1 MKAATSTTRT
11 RSGASSTELEK
22 SPHQHELEQL
32 LDRLEK
38 DARPGQRTVERLGV
52 LIAFL
57 GTVDGW
63 MTLTDDE
70 LREHL
75 TEIHGVLPTVSSFA
89 ELVKAVTEIGI
100 GTVSLTAAFA
110 SGIAKLAGD
119 EALAAQAMS
128 VAGQAGGLL
137 GNVVAGIEIVH
148 GIFVLLDSNAT
159 HAQKE
164 DAVAGIASGGAWF
177 IGRAIGGAAVGGPAS
192 VAIAASYL
200 LLKVSAVL
208 YWQGA
213 LGINAL
219 LMRETFEYLRDVGT
233 SLARVSGRVERAGM
247 LLQGEKDPI
256 KAGPLR
262 DVHAD
267 NEKMLTSILDDFLA
281 HCTPGGAKDMGWG
294 GSLATAPGNVQML
307 SEAFAPLLRYRT
319 VKSGPELLA
328 GAAAVVQRIAWCLV
342 HAREIEIASTQH
354 KHLSDIAGA
363 PAP

>member
-1 MKAATSTTRT
+1 M
-11 RSGASSTELEK
+11 
-22 SPHQHELEQL
+22 
-32 LDRLEK
+32 
-38 DARPGQRTVERLGV
+38 
-52 LIAFL
+52 
-57 GTVDGW
+57 
-63 MTLTDDE
+63 
-70 LREHL
+70 
-75 TEIHGVLPTVSSFA
+75 
-89 ELVKAVTEIGI
+89 
-100 GTVSLTAAFA
+100 
-110 SGIAKLAGD
+110 
-119 EALAAQAMS
+119 
-128 VAGQAGGLL
+128 
-137 GNVVAGIEIVH
+137 H

-192 VAIAASYL
+192 VAVAASYL
-200 LLKVSAVL
+200 LLKVSMVL

-256 KAGPLR
+256 KAAPLR

-267 NEKMLTSILDDFLA
+267 NEKMLATILDDVLA

-294 GSLATAPGNVQML
+294 GSSATAPGNVQML
-307 SEAFAPLLRYRT
+307 SEAFAPLLRYRS
-319 VKSGPELLA
+319 VKSGPELRA
-328 GAAAVVQRIAWCLV
+328 GVAAVVQRIAWCLV
-342 HAREIEIASTQH
+342 HAREIEIASTKH